1 MSQHKSECLP
11 RTDCES
17 VIWS

>member
-11 RTDCES
+11 RTVCES
-17 VIWS
+17 VTWS